1 MLTPT
6 HRAGTTLVASSAPT
20 TQTTSATPSRR
31 VAGTGVTCRSAPS
44 HPTAA
49 SASADSH
56 ARRATE
62 SVSPAAVS
70 PHALR
75 RPSREA
81 VVTRRRARPR
91 SAAARIPRSSPSL
104 SAPSMSSPSSMPT
117 SSSTF
122 PWAMARHA
130 SSAAPALPRAQPS
143 RTPSAVVP
151 RT

>member
-1 MLTPT
+1 MLTLI
-6 HRAGTTLVASSAPT
+6 HRAGTTSEASIAPT
-20 TQTTSATPSRR
+20 TPTTSATPSSR
-31 VAGTGVTCRSAPS
+31 VAGTGVTWQPVTS
-44 HPTAA
+44 HPMEV
-49 SASADSH
+49 SASADSS

-70 PHALR
+70 PHALP
-75 RPSREA
+75 RPSAVA
-81 VVTRRRARPR
+81 VVTPRRARPR
-91 SAAARIPRSSPSL
+91 SAAARTARLSPSL

-130 SSAAPALPRAQPS
+130 SSEAPALPRAQPS
-143 RTPSAVVP
+143 RTRSAVVL